1 MKTKQRLTTCFN
13 AGALLFVAVAARAD
27 IPPLLPAPAPQ
38 QVIVQ
43 LSATDQWL
51 SAFNRS
57 NRVDAAA
64 DSAASADEVSLE
76 DIRALLQRA
85 RETGDQRLLGQ
96 ALHFLNQMPTP
107 TTESHLLRATALQA
121 LHRFD
126 PALDELQFVLQR
138 EPGNAQAWLL
148 QATLHSVRGD
158 YAAAQKACGK
168 LLGKV
173 PALLSGSCSSSVQ
186 ARQGQAQRAYAL
198 LAQLYEQ
205 TARALND
212 PAILHHAQVSLA
224 DIADQLGNPAA
235 VHWWALAQQ
244 SRPGDL
250 YTRIG
255 ATRNAFH
262 RGAHAEVVAL
272 TENADDIDALA
283 LLRTLSLQQL
293 GNPAAL
299 TLRQQLVQRLDLARE
314 RGDTLHGRDQAA
326 ILLDLLQRP
335 DEALA
340 IAQQNWQEQ
349 REPEDTALLLRAA
362 LAAQRPDIYR
372 ATCDWLQQRNQWH
385 VRYPV
390 QSNDFPE
397 PLS

>member
-1 MKTKQRLTTCFN
+1 MKTRQRLTTCFN
-13 AGALLFVAVAARAD
+13 AGALLFVAVAARAE

-38 QVIVQ
+38 QVILQ
-43 LSATDQWL
+43 LSATDRWL

-57 NRVDAAA
+57 NRIDAVA
-64 DSAASADEVSLE
+64 DSTVSSDKVPLE
-76 DIRALLQRA
+76 DIRALLRQA

-96 ALHFLNQMPTP
+96 ALHLLNRIPTP
-107 TTESHLLRATALQA
+107 TTEIHLLRATALQA
-121 LHRFD
+121 LHHFD
-126 PALDELQFVLQR
+126 PALDELRQVLQR
-138 EPGNAQAWLL
+138 EPDSAQAWLL

-158 YAAAQKACGK
+158 YVAAQKACGK

-173 PALLSGSCSSSVQ
+173 PALLSGSCSSSVL

-198 LAQLYEQ
+198 LAKLYEQ
-205 TARALND
+205 TASAQND
-212 PAILHHAQVSLA
+212 PGILHHAQVSLA
-224 DIADQLGNPAA
+224 DIADQLGNPVAA
-235 VHWWALAQQ
+235 KWWAQARQ

-255 ATRNAFH
+255 AARNAFH

-283 LLRTLSLQQL
+283 LLRALSLQQL
-293 GNPAAL
+293 GNPAAVE
-299 TLRQQLVQRLDLARE
+299 LRQQLVQRLELAQE
-314 RGDTLHGRDQAA
+314 RGDTQHGRDQAA

-340 IAQQNWQEQ
+340 LAQQNWKEQ

-390 QSNDFPE
+390 QKTALLE

>member
-1 MKTKQRLTTCFN
+1 MKTKQRLITCFN
-13 AGALLFVAVAARAD
+13 AGALLFVAVAARAE
-27 IPPLLPAPAPQ
+27 IPPLLPAPAQQ

-43 LSATDQWL
+43 LSATDRWL
-51 SAFNRS
+51 SAFNHA
-57 NRVDAAA
+57 NRIDTVA
-64 DSAASADEVSLE
+64 DSAVSTDKVPLE

-85 RETGDQRLLGQ
+85 RDTGDQRLLGQ
-96 ALHFLNQMPTP
+96 ALHLLNRMPTP
-107 TTESHLLRATALQA
+107 TTEIRLLRATALQS

-148 QATLHSVRGD
+148 QATLHNARGD
-158 YAAAQKACGK
+158 YVAAQKACGK

-186 ARQGQAQRAYAL
+186 ARQGQAPRAYAL
-198 LAQLYEQ
+198 LAKLYEQ
-205 TARALND
+205 TAPALND
-212 PAILHHAQVSLA
+212 PDILHHAQVSLA

-235 VHWWALAQQ
+235 AYWWALARQ

-255 ATRNAFH
+255 AARNAFH
-262 RGAHAEVVAL
+262 RGAYAEVVAL

-299 TLRQQLVQRLDLARE
+299 TLRQQLVQRLELARE

-390 QSNDFPE
+390 PATAFLE

>member
-1 MKTKQRLTTCFN
+1 MKTKQRLITCFN

-43 LSATDQWL
+43 LSATDRWL

-57 NRVDAAA
+57 NQIDAVA
-64 DSAASADEVSLE
+64 DSTVSSDKVPLE
-76 DIRALLQRA
+76 DIRALLRKA

-96 ALHFLNQMPTP
+96 ALHLLNRIPTP
-107 TTESHLLRATALQA
+107 TTEIRLLRATALQS

-148 QATLHSVRGD
+148 KATLYSVRGD
-158 YAAAQKACGK
+158 YVAAQKACGK

-198 LAQLYEQ
+198 LAKLYEQ
-205 TARALND
+205 TAPALND
-212 PAILHHAQVSLA
+212 PDILHHAQVSLA

-235 VHWWALAQQ
+235 AHWWALARQ

-255 ATRNAFH
+255 AARNAFH
-262 RGAHAEVVAL
+262 RGAHAEVIAL

-283 LLRTLSLQQL
+283 LLRTLSQQQL
-293 GNPAAL
+293 GNPEAL
-299 TLRQQLVQRLDLARE
+299 TLRQQLVQRLELARE

-340 IAQQNWQEQ
+340 LAQQNWQEQ

-362 LAAQRPDIYR
+362 LAAQRHDIYR
-372 ATCDWLQQRNQWH
+372 ATCDWLQQWNQWH

-390 QSNDFPE
+390 QKTALLE